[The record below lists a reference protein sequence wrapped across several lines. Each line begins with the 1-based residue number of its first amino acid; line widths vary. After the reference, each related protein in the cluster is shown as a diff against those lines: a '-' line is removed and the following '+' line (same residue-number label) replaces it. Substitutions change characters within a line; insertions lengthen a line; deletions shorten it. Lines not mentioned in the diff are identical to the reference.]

1 MRLAISIVCG
11 CSLVLAAS
19 SQAGSQREPVSGNLR
34 VPSPVSP
41 RVRIVALPDGG
52 IQPHA
57 VVDPAGTTHVLYFAG
72 DPAGGDLY
80 YFSVSN
86 QTGKPSTPVPVNSVA
101 GSALAAGSVRG
112 GQLALGRNGRV
123 HVAWHG
129 SKPLAGTRHVPMW
142 YSRSTGDGPAFE
154 PQRVVSGS
162 AAGLDGGSVAADR
175 SGQVAVAWHADG
187 NRVGDGHRTVYLAT
201 SANDGA
207 TFLSPAPA
215 TAAPVGACGCCGMR
229 ALFDRAGGLH
239 VLYRAATDGKHR
251 DTMWLRP
258 DLAIARA
265 PVRVHPWDIEACP
278 MTTYA
283 LVETAD
289 GLAAAWETAQQ
300 IYTADLNPATSTVS
314 TPSPIPGRGSRKHPS
329 IAVNKSGDR
338 LIAWTEGTAWKRGGT
353 FAWRLTDR
361 TGNQR
366 AAEPNAG
373 NVGVWGLVSAVA
385 MPDGSFLIY
394 R

>member
-1 MRLAISIVCG
+1 MRPVTSIALA
-11 CSLVLAAS
+11 CSLALAAS
-19 SQAGSQREPVSGNLR
+19 SQAGSQAVPVSGNISSTF
-34 VPSPVSP
+34 PA
-41 RVRIVALPDGG
+41 VRIVALPDGG

-57 VVDPAGTTHVLYFAG
+57 VVDAAGTTHVLYFAG

-86 QTGKPSTPVPVNSVA
+86 QDRKPSKPVRVNSVG

-112 GQLALGRNGRV
+112 GQLAVGRSGRV

-129 SKPLAGTRHVPMW
+129 SKPLGGPPARVPMW
-142 YSRSTGDGPAFE
+142 YSRSTGKEGAFE
-154 PQRVVSGS
+154 PQRAVSGTT
-162 AAGLDGGSVAADR
+162 AGLDGGSVAAGP
-175 SGQVAVAWHADG
+175 SGQVAVTWHADG
-187 NRVGDGHRTVYLAT
+187 SRSGEGHRTVYLAT
-201 SANDGA
+201 SADDGA
-207 TFLSPAPA
+207 TFLTPAPA
-215 TAAPVGACGCCGMR
+215 TDAPVGACGCCGMR
-229 ALFDRAGGLH
+229 ALFDSSGALH

-251 DTMWLRP
+251 DTIWLTIDR
-258 DLAIARA
+258 AIARP

-300 IYTADLNPATSTVS
+300 IYSADLNSTTSTVS
-314 TPSPIPGRGSRKHPS
+314 TPSAIPGRASRRHPS
-329 IAVNKSGDR
+329 IAVNKAGDK

-366 AAEPNAG
+366 AAEPDAG
-373 NVGVWGLVSAVA
+373 TVAVWGLVSAVA
-385 MPDGSFLIY
+385 MPDGSFVIY